1 MRIFSDGQNRTRV
14 FGPRNAGQEVV
25 HQVCRNQ
32 KPKKNEVQQK
42 RPFMGGHYLA
52 TILANHMV
60 SGE

>member
-1 MRIFSDGQNRTRV
+1 MDKTAQGFSVPVMRDRKSYTKYAATKNPQRT
-14 FGPRNAGQEVV
+14 
-25 HQVCRNQ
+25 
-32 KPKKNEVQQK
+32 KYSKK